1 MEKLMRLLIAPQ
13 EFKGSLSARQ
23 AAAAIAEGIRRA
35 LPEAEVDLLPMA
47 DGGPG
52 TVEALVAACGGRCLQ
67 SSVTDPLGRPIE
79 AVWGLLEDAAS
90 AVIEMAAASGLVL
103 LRAEERDPRVAST
116 YGTGQLIRAALD
128 SGCRRIIVG
137 VGGSATNDGGA
148 GMAQALGARLL
159 DERGDELPASG
170 GRALARLG
178 RIDVSGLD
186 PRLAGCRVLVAV
198 DVTNPLCGPTGAS
211 MVYGPQKGATP
222 EMARELDAAL
232 THYAHVIERDLGVAV
247 AELPGAGAA
256 GGLAAGL
263 VAFLGAEVG
272 PGVDLIAEAAGLA
285 DRLARADLVLTGEG
299 RLDAQT
305 SYGKTVAGVARMAKE
320 RGLPVI
326 ALAGEV
332 AADAASL
339 REQGIDA
346 ALSIAPGPMTL
357 AESEA
362 RAAELLSAAAERV
375 GRLLALA
382 PEVRPD
388 RGVVDPD

>member
-1 MEKLMRLLIAPQ
+1 VRILIAPQ

-23 AAAAIAEGIRRA
+23 AAAAIAEGIRLA
-35 LPEAEVDLLPMA
+35 WPEAKVDLLPMA

-52 TVEALVAACGGRCLQ
+52 TVEALVAARGGRCLEA
-67 SSVTDPLGRPIE
+67 SVADPLGRSVT
-79 AVWGLLEDAAS
+79 AVWGLLADGTT

-103 LRAEERDPRVAST
+103 LRPEERDPRTAST

-148 GMAQALGARLL
+148 GVAQALGAGLL
-159 DERGDELPASG
+159 DGRGDELPRG
-170 GRALARLG
+170 GAALAGLR

-186 PRLAGCRVLVAV
+186 PRLEGCRVLVAV

-211 MVYGPQKGATP
+211 AVYGPQKGATP
-222 EMARELDAAL
+222 EMVKELDAAL
-232 THYAHVIERDLGVAV
+232 AHYARIIERDLGVAV

-263 VAFLGAEVG
+263 VAFLGAELR
-272 PGVDLIAEAAGLA
+272 PGFDLIAEAAGLT
-285 DRLARADLVLTGEG
+285 DRLAYADLVLTGEG
-299 RLDAQT
+299 RLDTQT
-305 SYGKTVAGVARMAKE
+305 AYGKTVVGVARLAKE

-332 AADAASL
+332 VGDMASL
-339 REQGIDA
+339 REQGIDV
-346 ALSIAPGPMTL
+346 ALSIQPGPMTL

-362 RAAELLSAAAERV
+362 RAAELLTAAAERV
-375 GRLLALA
+375 GRLLALGRGM
-382 PEVRPD
+382 RPD
-388 RGVVDPD
+388 